1 MSVYETFY
9 MAIKNQFPKIIVA
22 AVLIAAS
29 FQLQAQFLKK
39 LRNDLYVKD
48 STRIAQKKPL
58 FLPFPV
64 IGYAPETKFQYGIGA
79 VYSFYLDKTSPITR
93 PSSLYS
99 YNMFTVESQI
109 QLILQ
114 GSIWTKSNMWHMFIS
129 GIYNDFP
136 AYFYGIGAHTHEAD
150 KDLIIAKR
158 FSFLTGVERKLGK
171 HFYAGGGIGFQSD
184 HFTDDV
190 KGGIFDTTVYVGKDG
205 GKLIVVGY
213 EGIYDSRDYEN
224 YTTKGTY
231 FRAIGWTNFAYSDW
245 HYTAVTLDAR
255 HFVRINPTQTIG
267 FQAAYHTTQGSSI
280 PFYAMS
286 KLGGSSYLRGYYA
299 WRYNDQNLF
308 AAQAEYRYRP
318 WARKKDKGFISDTR
332 IIFALFAGTGTV
344 YPNKGFTFN
353 DFFPSFGGGVRYM
366 FDPLARLTLRLDMAV
381 GNKRPGE
388 DISKGLYISLNEAF

>member
-1 MSVYETFY
+1 MSVYETLY
-9 MAIKNQFPKIIVA
+9 MTTRKNFRQFICTAI
-22 AVLIAAS
+22 LIATSAL
-29 FQLQAQFLKK
+29 LQAQFLKK
-39 LRNDLYVKD
+39 LQNDLYVKD

-64 IGYAPETKFQYGIGA
+64 IGYAPETKFQYGFGA
-79 VYSFYLDKTSPITR
+79 VYSFYLDKTSNLTR

-114 GSIWTKSNMWHMFIS
+114 GSLWTKNNMWHMFVS

-150 KDLIIAKR
+150 KDLITAKR
-158 FSFLTGVERKLGK
+158 FSLLMGAERKLGK
-171 HFYAGGGIGFQSD
+171 HFYAGGGLGFQSD
-184 HFTDDV
+184 HFTDHE
-190 KGGIFDTTVYVGKDG
+190 KGGIFDTTAYIGKEG
-205 GKLIVVGY
+205 GRLAVIGY

-245 HYTAVTLDAR
+245 HYTTITLDAR
-255 HFVRINPTQTIG
+255 HFIRFNATQSLG

-280 PFYAMS
+280 PFYAMA

-299 WRYNDQNLF
+299 WRYNDQNLL
-308 AAQAEYRYRP
+308 AAQTEWRFRP
-318 WARKKDKGFISDTR
+318 WATKKDKGFISDTR

-344 YPNKGFTFN
+344 YANHGLTIS
-353 DFFPSFGGGVRYM
+353 DFFPSVGGGVRYM

-381 GNKRPGE
+381 GNQKPGE
-388 DISKGLYISLNEAF
+388 DRSTGFYISLNEAF

>member
-1 MSVYETFY
+1 MTTRKNLKQFICT
-9 MAIKNQFPKIIVA
+9 AI
-22 AVLIAAS
+22 LIAAS
-29 FQLQAQFLKK
+29 TLLQAQFLKK
-39 LRNDLYVKD
+39 LQNDLYVKD

-64 IGYAPETKFQYGIGA
+64 IGYAPETKFQYGFGA
-79 VYSFYLDKTSPITR
+79 VYSFYLDKTSDITR

-114 GSIWTKSNMWHMFIS
+114 GSLWTKDNMWHMFVS

-150 KDLIIAKR
+150 KDLITAKR
-158 FSFLTGVERKLGK
+158 FSLLTGVERKLGK
-171 HFYAGGGIGFQSD
+171 HFYAGGGLGFQSD
-184 HFTDDV
+184 HFTDHE
-190 KGGIFDTTVYVGKDG
+190 KGGIFDTTAYIGKNG
-205 GKLIVVGY
+205 GNLAVIGY

-224 YTTKGTY
+224 CTTKGTY
-231 FRAIGWTNFAYSDW
+231 FRAIGWTNFAYSDF
-245 HYTAVTLDAR
+245 HYTAITLDAR
-255 HFVRINPTQTIG
+255 HFIRINPKQTLG

-286 KLGGSSYLRGYYA
+286 KLGSSSYLRGYYA
-299 WRYNDQNLF
+299 WRYNDQNLL
-308 AAQAEYRYRP
+308 AGQAEWRFRP
-318 WARKKDKGFISDTR
+318 WATKRDKGFVSDTR

-344 YPNKGFTFN
+344 YANNKLTIS
-353 DFFPSFGGGVRYM
+353 DFYPSFGGGVRYM

-381 GNKRPGE
+381 GNQKPGE
-388 DISKGLYISLNEAF
+388 DRSKGFYISLNEAF